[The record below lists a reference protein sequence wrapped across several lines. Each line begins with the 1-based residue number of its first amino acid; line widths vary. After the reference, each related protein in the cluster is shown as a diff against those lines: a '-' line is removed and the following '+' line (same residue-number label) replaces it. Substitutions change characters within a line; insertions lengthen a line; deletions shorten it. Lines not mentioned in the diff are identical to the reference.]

1 MANVVSSGTRS
12 FDLKTFYSPFP
23 DKEWMTTAKTNN
35 SSNGNIYTS
44 FTGLYGK
51 IYQHTGD
58 DYFNSYIMMA
68 LKKPADSSFTR
79 FVYVSDSLL
88 RCQYSN
94 IETDKNG
101 NIYIVFHGF
110 TDTTT
115 SFDYSLFFTKSTDSG
130 KTFTKPVKI
139 TPLEIPLWSKDQKTQ
154 ADEDFI
160 TNINLTRNIGNSQI
174 AIDNTNSVYNGNIY
188 LVWDA
193 NGISQKGQNGLDI
206 YFSKSTDG
214 GNTWSQPVI
223 INNDP
228 KGIVREQHDPCIY
241 INPGGDIILGWY
253 DRRNDPNDMLADFY
267 IAYSQDGK

>member
-1 MANVVSSGTRS
+1 MLSFDANGKLYFTWIYDYLSSNGTDTIYDALLWAYSEDGGATWNRVKHNGDIVSSGTRS

-174 AIDNTNSVYNGNIY
+174 TIDNT
-188 LVWDA
+188 
-193 NGISQKGQNGLDI
+193 
-206 YFSKSTDG
+206 
-214 GNTWSQPVI
+214 
-223 INNDP
+223 
-228 KGIVREQHDPCIY
+228 
-241 INPGGDIILGWY
+241 
-253 DRRNDPNDMLADFY
+253 
-267 IAYSQDGK
+267 